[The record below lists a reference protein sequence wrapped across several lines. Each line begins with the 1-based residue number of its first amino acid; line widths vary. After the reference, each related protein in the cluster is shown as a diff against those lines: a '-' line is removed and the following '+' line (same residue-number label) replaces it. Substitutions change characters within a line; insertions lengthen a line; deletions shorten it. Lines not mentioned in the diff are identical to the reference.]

1 MIRFQF
7 IGMSSY
13 GKSNLQMFQ
22 STNISVDVAKCAG
35 NFHKFTQYT
44 HFLSVTKN
52 DFSWLYNLFIVR
64 FQLLSMS
71 SYAKNKL

>member
-1 MIRFQF
+1 MLRTN
-7 IGMSSY
+7 Y
-13 GKSNLQMFQ
+13 RCVQ
-22 STNISVDVAKCAG
+22 STNINVDVAKFG
-35 NFHKFTQYT
+35 ENFRKFTQYT